1 MLDRAFHE
9 RSAKSFMHPCD
20 GTVEAA
26 GLCLAHIGA
35 IQISSQAL
43 ES

>member
-1 MLDRAFHE
+1 MLDRAFRE
-9 RSAKSFMHPCD
+9 RVAKWFIHPCD
-20 GTVEAA
+20 GAVEAA
-26 GLCLAHIGA
+26 GLFLVHIGA